1 MKINWKVRFSKD
13 NLQFILRFIGALLV
27 PIFAYL
33 GINFEDINN
42 WGSLWSLVMDFLSN
56 PYLLVLTIINAINL
70 LPDPTTPGLS
80 DSKRALFY
88 HKPGGGMK

>member
-1 MKINWKVRFSKD
+1 MNINWKVRFSRN
-13 NLQFILRFIGALLV
+13 NLQFNLRFIGALMV

-42 WGSLWSLVMDFLSN
+42 WGSLWTMVMGFLSN
-56 PYLLVLTIINAINL
+56 PYLVVLTIINAINL

-80 DSKRALFY
+80 DSEQALNY
-88 HKPGGGMK
+88 NKPGGGVK